1 MPLITDAV
9 HIWRAPEGDYHI
21 EWAASHPDTR
31 VRVEPLGS
39 HGQVQ
44 AHYEQAAPRA
54 RIAGLPPA
62 RRHQFRLSDQHGNE
76 TLAMERKLGM
86 QGTPNFRDFGGYR
99 GADGRRV
106 RWGYLYRSGQLSG
119 LTPQDLELLDS
130 LQLDLVCDFRRED
143 EQQNSPSRYP
153 ESRRPKVASL
163 PITPGSNAA
172 AFAGG
177 GLDLGG
183 RQPMY
188 DFMVDINRDFAESQG
203 ATYARMFREILQ
215 HEDARFLV
223 HCAAGKD
230 RTGFAVAVILLAL
243 GVSVEQIMQD
253 YLLTARFFHPQ
264 QEVERLRVKYGLESV
279 PEEAILPML
288 EVHQA
293 YLERALQAIADYGA
307 VETYL
312 EEVLGVGSA
321 EREELRRRYLE

>member
-1 MPLITDAV
+1 MPLISDAV
-9 HIWRAPEGDYHI
+9 QIWRAAEGDYHI
-21 EWAASHPDTR
+21 EWAASHPDTQ
-31 VRVEPLGS
+31 VRVDPLGG

-44 AHYEQAAPRA
+44 AHYEEAAPRA
-54 RIAGLPPA
+54 RIAGLPAA

-76 TLAMERKLGM
+76 VLAMERKLGM

-99 GADGRRV
+99 GAGGRRV

-143 EQQNSPSRYP
+143 EQQSSPSRYP
-153 ESRRPKVASL
+153 EARQPQVASL

-172 AFAGG
+172 AFTEGR
-177 GLDLGG
+177 LDLGG
-183 RQPMY
+183 RQPMF
-188 DFMVDINRDFAESQG
+188 DFMVEINRDFVESQG
-203 ATYARMFREILQ
+203 PIYARMFREILQ
-215 HEDARFLV
+215 RQDTRFLV

-243 GVSVEQIMQD
+243 GVSVEQVMED
-253 YLLTARFFHPQ
+253 YMLTARFYHPQ
-264 QEVERLRVKYGLESV
+264 QEVDRLRAKYGLESV

-288 EVHQA
+288 EVHEA
-293 YLERALQAIADYGA
+293 YLARALEAIRDYGA